1 MKYLF
6 LLLLSLSLKA
16 EIDLTIP
23 EQPAAYIPPEKEFY
37 LHLGDYNEPP
47 TKAQVITFWTLNAL
61 DIYTTYEGLKKPNTK
76 ESNFLIGK
84 DPHLDE
90 ILIQKAIV
98 GTLIYKNSS
107 KKYMRLVNVT
117 LTWAV
122 INNYE
127 YMK

>member
-6 LLLLSLSLKA
+6 VLLLSMGLKS
-16 EIDLTIP
+16 ELDLTIP

-37 LHLGDYNEPP
+37 LNLRDYNEPP
-47 TKAQVITFWTLNAL
+47 TKAQKITFWTLNAL
-61 DIYTTYEGLKKPNTK
+61 DAYTTYEGLKKPNTK

-84 DPHLDE
+84 DPNLDE
-90 ILIQKAIV
+90 ILIQKAII

-107 KKYMRLVNVT
+107 KKYMRLVNVG
-117 LTWAV
+117 LTYAV
-122 INNYE
+122 VNNYG

>member
-16 EIDLTIP
+16 ELDLTIP
-23 EQPAAYIPPEKEFY
+23 KQPAAYIPPEKEFY

-47 TKAQVITFWTLNAL
+47 TKAQIITFWTLNAL

-98 GTLIYKNSS
+98 GTLISKNSS
-107 KKYMRLVNVT
+107 KKYIRVINVT
-117 LTWAV
+117 LTYAV
-122 INNYE
+122 VNNYG

>member
-6 LLLLSLSLKA
+6 LLLLSIGLKA
-16 EIDLTIP
+16 ELDLTLP
-23 EQPAAYIPPEKEFY
+23 EQPAAYIPPEKKFY

-47 TKAQVITFWTLNAL
+47 TKAQIITFWTLNAL

-76 ESNFLIGK
+76 ESNFLIGE

-98 GTLIYKNSS
+98 GTLISKNSS
-107 KKYMRLVNVT
+107 KKYIRVINVT
-117 LTWAV
+117 LTYAV
-122 INNYE
+122 VNNYG

>member
-6 LLLLSLSLKA
+6 LLLLSLSLKS
-16 EIDLTIP
+16 ELDLTIP

-47 TKAQVITFWTLNAL
+47 TKAQKITFWTLNAL
-61 DIYTTYEGLKKPNTK
+61 DAYTTYEGLKKPNTK
-76 ESNFLIGK
+76 EFNFLIGK

-90 ILIQKAIV
+90 ILIQKAII

-107 KKYMRLVNVT
+107 KKYIRFINVT

>member
-6 LLLLSLSLKA
+6 LLLLSIGLKA
-16 EIDLTIP
+16 ELDLTLP
-23 EQPAAYIPPEKEFY
+23 EQPAAYIPPEKNFY

-47 TKAQVITFWTLNAL
+47 TKAQIITFWTLNAL

-76 ESNFLIGK
+76 ESNFLIGE

-90 ILIQKAIV
+90 ILIQNAIV
-98 GTLIYKNSS
+98 GTLISKHSS
-107 KKYMRLVNVT
+107 KNYIRVINVT
-117 LTWAV
+117 LTYAV
-122 INNYE
+122 VNNYG

>member
-6 LLLLSLSLKA
+6 LLLLSISLQS
-16 EIDLTIP
+16 ELDLTIP
-23 EQPAAYIPPEKEFY
+23 DQPPAYIPPEKEFY
-37 LHLGDYNEPP
+37 LNLGDYNEPP
-47 TKAQVITFWTLNAL
+47 TKAQKITFWTLNAL
-61 DIYTTYEGLKKPNTK
+61 DAYTTYEGLKKPNTK
-76 ESNFLIGK
+76 ETNFLIGK

-90 ILIQKAIV
+90 ILIQKAII

-107 KKYMRLVNVT
+107 KKYMRLINVT
-117 LTWAV
+117 LTWVV

>member
-16 EIDLTIP
+16 ELDLTIP

-47 TKAQVITFWTLNAL
+47 TKAQIITFWTLNAL
-61 DIYTTYEGLKKPNTK
+61 DIYTTDEGLKKPNTK
-76 ESNFLIGK
+76 ESKFLIGK

-98 GTLIYKNSS
+98 GTLLSKNSS
-107 KKYMRLVNVT
+107 KKYIRFINVT
-117 LTWAV
+117 LTYAV
-122 INNYE
+122 VNNYG
-127 YMK
+127 

>member
-16 EIDLTIP
+16 ELDLTIP
-23 EQPAAYIPPEKEFY
+23 KQPAAYIPPEKEFY

-47 TKAQVITFWTLNAL
+47 TKAQIITFWTLNAL

-76 ESNFLIGK
+76 ESNFLIGE

-98 GTLIYKNSS
+98 GTLISKNSS
-107 KKYMRLVNVT
+107 KKYIRVINVT
-117 LTWAV
+117 LTYAV
-122 INNYE
+122 VNNYG

>member
-6 LLLLSLSLKA
+6 LLLLSIGLKS
-16 EIDLTIP
+16 ELDLTIP

-37 LHLGDYNEPP
+37 LNLGDYNEPP
-47 TKAQVITFWTLNAL
+47 TKAQKITFWTLNAL
-61 DIYTTYEGLKKPNTK
+61 DAYTTYEGLKKPNTK

-90 ILIQKAIV
+90 ILIQKAII

-107 KKYMRLVNVT
+107 KKYMRLVNVG
-117 LTWAV
+117 LTYAV
-122 INNYE
+122 VNNYG